1 MSDKKKYLEYG
12 IAGAIS
18 LGLIY
23 FALKAP
29 LPSLI
34 QTPQTSQPSAPQSSQ
49 SSQQSSTPQSSSSSA
64 PQCSELQMGFGNISL
79 LQQCFPNTVNNCG
92 FPSDVIAQGF
102 CEYAWDNANYYSN
115 KPPYPG
121 LVIYNPYYKWFAVF
135 AVNST
140 PGYYPVTSCSNCN
153 ISTPTPVAYDIF
165 NVYPSG
171 YTEYPSW
178 AIPNMI
184 QYGQAF
190 FYTQSGAYV
199 DFLTTSSELQYIYNN
214 NIQVMKT
221 VVDPTTKGFELG
233 LVNVPANGCLSI
245 VQTELSNIQ
254 TVFPVQ
260 GGIDFPLWYSNGT
273 QIQFCY
279 GCSPNNCKTLTP
291 MPV

>member
-1 MSDKKKYLEYG
+1 MANKKKYIEYG
-12 IAGAIS
+12 VAGIIAG
-18 LGLIY
+18 GLIY
-23 FALKAP
+23 FALKTP
-29 LPSLI
+29 LPPLI
-34 QTPQTSQPSAPQSSQ
+34 QTPQTTSSSTPQPSL
-49 SSQQSSTPQSSSSSA
+49 SSQQSTTPQSSSPSA
-64 PQCSELQMGFGNISL
+64 PQCSQLSMGFGNISL

-92 FPSDVIAQGF
+92 FPNDVIQNGF

-153 ISTPTPVAYDIF
+153 INTPTPVAYDIF

-178 AIPNMI
+178 AIPSMI

-214 NIQVMKT
+214 NIQVVKT

-233 LVNVPANGCLSI
+233 LVNIPANGCLSI

-260 GGIDFPLWYSNGT
+260 GGIDFPLWYGDGT

-279 GCSPNNCKTLTP
+279 NCSPNNCKTLTP
-291 MPV
+291 MPA